1 MKLWSRIPW
10 TRRGERPPS
19 AISHR
24 PLRFCRYLQFLF
36 PMIAISRLLLLIIVC
51 GCPWLGANGSGFFAS
66 EDPVEF
72 RLEAPLES
80 LKKQRGDEV
89 EWLEGR
95 LIYSTGTD
103 VEASLTVKIEA
114 RGNFRRQRKICNFPP
129 FWINFKKSEV
139 EGTPFADLDK
149 VKVVAHCFDGWKD
162 YERYMYVEYLAYK
175 TYNLLT
181 EWSFRTR
188 LAKIEYVDTEGS
200 NDSSTFGAFF
210 IEHVDSLEE
219 RWGARQVKDR
229 WISPSRYDHEV
240 LCIAEMFQ
248 FLLGN
253 TDFSYFASEDECCHN
268 AKAFEVVSKS
278 DGWVPVPYDF
288 DMSGL
293 VNAPYAEVGPN
304 IPVKSVRERLYRGIG
319 VDHKVMEDTIKLYL
333 RKKPEIY
340 ALWENTTIVDEKTR
354 ARSLKYID
362 GFYKVFRSQKK
373 IAAQVTG
380 KLRHPNTI
388 EKLIAAGREKQAAQE
403 AEQ

>member
-1 MKLWSRIPW
+1 MHAIYKYLSTLTVFVIPW
-10 TRRGERPPS
+10 LS
-19 AISHR
+19 IH
-24 PLRFCRYLQFLF
+24 
-36 PMIAISRLLLLIIVC
+36 
-51 GCPWLGANGSGFFAS
+51 GSDFFES
-66 EDPVEF
+66 EETVEF

-89 EWLEGR
+89 EWLEGELFYR
-95 LIYSTGTD
+95 TGAGI
-103 VEASLTVKIEA
+103 EASLGVKIEA

-139 EGTPFADLDK
+139 EGTPFAGLDK

-181 EWSFRTR
+181 DWSFRTR
-188 LAKIEYVDTEGS
+188 LAKIEYVDSESS

-210 IEHVDSLEE
+210 IEHVDSLEK
-219 RWGARQVKDR
+219 RWGARQITDR
-229 WISPSRYDHEV
+229 WISPSRYDHQV

-248 FLLGN
+248 FFLGN

-268 AKAFEVVSKS
+268 AKAFEVVGYAE
-278 DGWVPVPYDF
+278 GWIPVPYDF

-293 VNAPYAEVGPN
+293 VNAPYAEVGPT

-319 VDHKVMEDTIKLYL
+319 VEHAVLEDTIKLYL

-340 ALWENTTIVDEKTR
+340 ALWENTSILDERTR

-388 EKLIAAGREKQAAQE
+388 EKLITAGREKQAALE
-403 AEQ
+403 AER